1 MIPSDGYVSGP
12 CETYV
17 IFQQNK
23 ALKGLA
29 TCEPSLVHPADI
41 SGKDDTSASLSGNFM
56 SEFQVP
62 GHKIPLDLSLKTY
75 ARLVSSSPLSW

>member
-1 MIPSDGYVSGP
+1 MILSDGYVSGP
-12 CETYV
+12 GETDV

-29 TCEPSLVHPADI
+29 TCEPLLVHPGDI
-41 SGKDDTSASLSGNFM
+41 TGEDDTASLSGSFM
-56 SEFQVP
+56 SEFQVS
-62 GHKIPLDLSLKTY
+62 GQKIPLDLSLKTY